1 MTETLPGD
9 RTGADTRPERGDG
22 DRHRSAR
29 RGLRPRWVVL
39 AALAL
44 LVVAMVL
51 STTFR
56 NASDPVPGAAEEFDA
71 ASFGREAYAE
81 IKPAVEEDPVELT
94 TLVPAIQDD
103 PDAAGEQYGNREGSS
118 SPYTYPV
125 TFTGTAAKAEGGLMD
140 VTVEGLPRGTR
151 VSVQVGPAINGTTL
165 RDVTGTVKF
174 NDFVNQVEY
183 ADAATALNQEM
194 KADLLDGLDVAAL
207 AGTRVTVIGATGP
220 LNPEVLIVTPVSL
233 EPAS

>member
-1 MTETLPGD
+1 MTDTQAGT
-9 RTGADTRPERGDG
+9 RTGTQAGTRTQAGSG
-22 DRHRSAR
+22 TGR
-29 RGLRPRWVVL
+29 RAPRPRHVVL
-39 AALAL
+39 ALLVL

-51 STTFR
+51 STDFR
-56 NASDPVPGAAEEFDA
+56 SASAPVPGAAEEFDA
-71 ASFGREAYAE
+71 AAFGGEQYAAS
-81 IKPAVEEDPVELT
+81 IKPAIEEDPVELT
-94 TLVPAIQDD
+94 TLVPMLLDD
-103 PDAAGEQYGNREGSS
+103 PEAAGEEYGNREGSS

-140 VTVEGLPRGTR
+140 VEVEGLPRDVR

-194 KADLLDGLDVAAL
+194 KSDLLDGLDVAAL
-207 AGTRVTVIGATGP
+207 AGQEVTVVGATGP